1 MQSPTRV
8 FTNNI
13 VVRFHPGLEIDGD
26 EVVVHLATL
35 RIPSDSEWLQVIT
48 IICSY
53 PEPQV
58 LVPIVPELL
67 Q

>member
-26 EVVVHLATL
+26 EVVHLASL
-35 RIPSDSEWLQVIT
+35 RIPSDSKCLQVIT